1 MSPVEISGGAAK
13 RGESETVT
21 FIEINQ
27 LNVKEPQEV
36 SRTFDG
42 SSPITLDYHFTVEGD
57 KIGSLTID

>member
-1 MSPVEISGGAAK
+1 MSPGEISGGAAK
-13 RGESETVT
+13 REESETVT

-36 SRTFDG
+36 SGTFG
-42 SSPITLDYHFTVEGD
+42 GSPITLDYHFTVEGD